1 MTLSPYIEIRERGGE
16 MNGTSGYSLQ
26 REIVDVLLNENPE
39 ISDGEIQNAGGG
51 AVALVLTMQKPRA
64 VRLHRLAKELA
75 FHSRRCSAQVVLVT
89 METPGG
95 VAWEVLPLSRLR
107 DLAEEA
113 ISFKS
118 QRRLQAA
125 LRSHAR

>member
-1 MTLSPYIEIRERGGE
+1 
-16 MNGTSGYSLQ
+16 MNGTFGYSLQ

-39 ISDGEIQNAGGG
+39 ISDSEIQNAGGG

-75 FHSRRCSAQVVLVT
+75 FHSRRHSAQVVAVT
-89 METPGG
+89 VDTPGG
-95 VAWEVLPLSRLR
+95 AAWEVLPLSRLR
-107 DLAEEA
+107 DLTEEA
-113 ISFKS
+113 VSFKD

-125 LRSHAR
+125 LRPHAR